1 MCAGE
6 EMVKLECSR
15 VVRLELPECC
25 PMPVRL
31 SADRG
36 TSPQRNAPQRNAPQ
50 RAAPTTPGALPPL
63 RTIHTASPSST
74 PATPVAPAVADAPH
88 VDLNASDGDV
98 VLEWTAFALEE
109 RARAW
114 AHRDGDGGVAAWFAG
129 LTGQALVDV
138 KKSTATRAPRP

>member
-1 MCAGE
+1 
-6 EMVKLECSR
+6 
-15 VVRLELPECC
+15 
-25 PMPVRL
+25 MPVRL

-36 TSPQRNAPQRNAPQ
+36 TSPQRNAPQ

-74 PATPVAPAVADAPH
+74 PATPVTPAVADAPR

-129 LTGQALVDV
+129 LTGRALVDV
-138 KKSTATRAPRP
+138 MRPCPDDMLN